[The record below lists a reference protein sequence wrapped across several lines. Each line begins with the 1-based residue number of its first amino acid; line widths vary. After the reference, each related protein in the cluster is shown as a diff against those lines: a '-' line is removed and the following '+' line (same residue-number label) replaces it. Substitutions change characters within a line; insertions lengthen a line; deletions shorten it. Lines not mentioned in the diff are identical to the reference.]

1 MTKKKAKMTN
11 NYPWEIKQKKEQI
24 ERLIIELE
32 ELEKIWSALNTRIET
47 INERTKNHTIDIRE
61 LKKEIKKWKK

>member
-1 MTKKKAKMTN
+1 MTN